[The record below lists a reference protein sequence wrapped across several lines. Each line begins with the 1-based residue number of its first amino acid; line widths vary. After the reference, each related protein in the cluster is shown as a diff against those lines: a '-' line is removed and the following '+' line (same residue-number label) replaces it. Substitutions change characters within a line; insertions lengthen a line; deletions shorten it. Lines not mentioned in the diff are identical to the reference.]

1 MVVYDEHCLNPASW
15 DSWYKVFMNTMPYL
29 PDNTYPNVSRKI
41 TATFKKIRWDMFG
54 KKKSFNFSVDGC
66 SVEISREVLNKQF
79 QIYARYQGLTTRKV
93 LLKVGLERRNHLL
106 FASVWPNT
114 KLTCQQ
120 LNRLKLAIDQKWPEL
135 ANRRGVV
142 FLQNKARLHTSVVT
156 FQKLWELSWEV
167 LMYPPYSPD
176 LATSDYLIFL
186 ALNNFLSDKKVGSRE
201 DCENL
206 LLEFLANMN
215 QDFYEKFIMKLPLK
229 R

>member
-1 MVVYDEHCLNPASW
+1 MEVNKEKTQFFLQFFFDKSENASQVAEIANDVYGA
-15 DSWYKVFMNTMPYL
+15 NT
-29 PDNTYPNVSRKI
+29 V
-41 TATFKKIRWDMFG
+41 TANYVQLIPF
-54 KKKSFNFSVDGC
+54 
-66 SVEISREVLNKQF
+66 
-79 QIYARYQGLTTRKV
+79 RKV

-156 FQKLWELSWEV
+156 RQKLWELSWEV

-186 ALNNFLSDKKVGSRE
+186 AFQNFLSGKKLGSTE
-201 DCENL
+201 DCENRL
-206 LLEFLANMN
+206 LDVFANKG
-215 QDFYEKFIMKLPLK
+215 QDFYERHYEATFKMATNYTTK
-229 R
+229 RCIFDPNRTIGSMLNQVLVFMQK